1 MRISGRA
8 APAALL
14 AAVVGLVAI
23 AVGCAPRPTGQEATG
38 SGLRTF
44 EEGTGSLPAV
54 LLHGYGSTPREWL
67 PFTRTIVLPPGRRF
81 VFPEGP
87 ETTSPPEGPRGGRA
101 WWPIELARH
110 RRSADGIPD
119 FSAENPPG
127 LAASTRRIRLL
138 LHELAPAGY
147 ARQTQWLGGFSQGA
161 MISADVAFT
170 TDEPLGCLVLFSP
183 SFVNETGWR
192 AGMPARKG
200 LRVFVS
206 HGRRDDIL
214 PFDGSQRLAQAMR
227 DAGLR
232 VTWVPFDGGHEI
244 PIQVVTALNRFLA
257 AE

>member
-1 MRISGRA
+1 MTIRVA
-8 APAALL
+8 LAALL
-14 AAVVGLVAI
+14 AGIGAGLVGI
-23 AVGCAPRPTGQEATG
+23 AAGCGPLATEREATG

-44 EEGTGSLPAV
+44 ESGTGSLPVV
-54 LLHGYGSTPREWL
+54 LLHGYGATPREWL
-67 PFTRTIVLPPGRRF
+67 PFTFTIVLPPGHRF

-87 ETTSPPEGPRGGRA
+87 ETTAPPDGPRGGRA
-101 WWPIELARH
+101 WWRIELARH
-110 RRSADGIPD
+110 RRPSDGIPD
-119 FSAENPPG
+119 FSAQNPPG
-127 LAASTRRIRLL
+127 LAASTRRIRRL

-147 ARQTQWLGGFSQGA
+147 ARQVQMLGGFSQGA

-170 TDEPLGCLVLFSP
+170 TDEPLACLVLFSP
-183 SFVNETGWR
+183 SIVNEAGWR

-214 PFDGSQRLAQAMR
+214 PFDGSDRLVRAMR

-244 PIQVVTALNRFLA
+244 PIEVVTALNRFLA
-257 AE
+257 EE